1 MGLFK
6 ALYRNSLLGKTI
18 TYISD
23 SIQYRKDKK
32 LISDTFYGPAFAKVI
47 NQYLKTELKRDWIGR
62 LYCVVNPTIN
72 NGDLDFNNMI
82 VEIDGDNTNN
92 NEYVRHWV
100 YRQMSLIAQ
109 LFKIE
114 KLYDY
119 IDVDFSHVGPVNFDN
134 YLVIFDIVSR
144 KVMVESRKKL
154 LKHLSVLAVIAAVV
168 LLVSFKFFI

>member
-6 ALYRNSLLGKTI
+6 TLYNNSLLGRTI

-23 SIQYRKDKK
+23 SIDYRRDKK
-32 LISDTFYGPAFAKVI
+32 LISDTFYGPAFEKVI
-47 NQYLKTELKRDWIGR
+47 NKYLKTELRRDWLGR

-72 NGDLDFNNMI
+72 NGELDFSSMI

-100 YRQMSLIAQ
+100 YKQMRLISQ

-119 IDVDFSHVGPVNFDN
+119 IDVDFQHVGPVNMDN

-144 KVMVESRKKL
+144 KVKMESRNKL
-154 LKHLSVLAVIAAVV
+154 LKRLGLLAVLAGIGFA
-168 LLVSFKFFI
+168 SFKFFI

>member
-6 ALYRNSLLGKTI
+6 TLYSNSLLGRTI

-23 SIQYRKDKK
+23 SINYHRDKK
-32 LISDTFYGPAFAKVI
+32 LISDTFYGPAFEKVI
-47 NQYLKTELKRDWIGR
+47 NKYLKTELRRDWVGR

-72 NGDLDFNNMI
+72 NGELDFNSMI
-82 VEIDGDNTNN
+82 IEIDGDNTNN
-92 NEYVRHWV
+92 NEYVKHWV
-100 YRQMSLIAQ
+100 YKQMQLISQ

-119 IDVDFSHVGPVNFDN
+119 IDVDFQHVGPINMDN

-144 KVMVESRKKL
+144 KVKMESRNKL
-154 LKHLSVLAVIAAVV
+154 LKRLGLLAVLAAIGFA
-168 LLVSFKFFI
+168 SFKFFI